1 MKNIFKEIGVIL
13 LIVLFLLLCFSSK
26 WFNSSTKLDDETID
40 EENIENNN
48 SDENVV
54 KEYSYSNNIDVSK
67 ITESDLRKVIDKE
80 LFLLLGEKNF
90 RYLSDQEKLRMLIKI
105 YIENGGD
112 KALTY
117 TPFSV
122 KDLMIIHENSTL
134 NNLSVEY
141 KDINA
146 FGRGGL
152 IETNEIGYKFDKVN
166 QTYTNLIGRGDLN
179 IVAYPKLVDFRQEDN
194 KYLVSYNYLF
204 STTHGDGPSDITL
217 HKNISDAL
225 EIKNEIKR
233 ISSEEV
239 INNKIYDFNEYLSN
253 NNEHDKYKEE
263 LYIYNYVF
271 EVINGK
277 LTLID
282 FYLSNNNMSCSYDN
296 KIDVNNIKQEDL
308 DNVIDNELFLL
319 VKKNKLSELTNQE
332 KLVMLYN
339 TMYWRNMCNYSSS
352 EFDYFKIDDFKNI
365 HNNSTLNSLDIKYAD
380 INDSYS
386 QGLGISNEV
395 WYKVD
400 NFTNRYV
407 YVGYGHGAGP
417 YISVYKNLVN
427 YKQEENKYYLSY
439 KYLFGNGGEGP
450 NDISLYKNVDDA
462 LNRKNELKTFSIEK
476 HNYDTAALK
485 KEIEL
490 YVNDNFE
497 SLDNGLYTYN
507 YVFEVINGKLTLTD
521 YYRN

>member
-1 MKNIFKEIGVIL
+1 MKNLFKEIGAIL

-54 KEYSYSNNIDVSK
+54 KEYSYSNDIDVSK

-122 KDLMIIHENSTL
+122 EDLMIIHENSTL

-146 FGRGGL
+146 FSRGGL

-204 STTHGDGPSDITL
+204 STTHGAGPSDITL
-217 HKNISDAL
+217 HKNISDTL
-225 EIKNEIKR
+225 EMKNEIKR

-239 INNKIYDFNEYLSN
+239 INNKIY
-253 NNEHDKYKEE
+253 
-263 LYIYNYVF
+263 
-271 EVINGK
+271 
-277 LTLID
+277 
-282 FYLSNNNMSCSYDN
+282 
-296 KIDVNNIKQEDL
+296 
-308 DNVIDNELFLL
+308 
-319 VKKNKLSELTNQE
+319 
-332 KLVMLYN
+332 
-339 TMYWRNMCNYSSS
+339 
-352 EFDYFKIDDFKNI
+352 DFKNI

-462 LNRKNELKTFSIEK
+462 LNRKNEIKTFSIEK